1 MIAYLK
7 GRLIQKTPQAVI
19 IDVGGVGYC
28 ASIPLSTYFKLG
40 EENSGVELH
49 VHTHLTDNSL
59 SLFAFFTQEE
69 KDLFLKLINISG
81 IGPKLALNVLSGIG
95 PAELEEAV
103 RRSDITRITLIP
115 GIGKKT
121 ALRIALELQE
131 KIEKKDKKLALP
143 KLATEREELISALMN
158 LGFRRKEVEAVVDQ
172 TLREFGLEAGFEQLL
187 RESLRRMAK
196 L

>member
-7 GRLIQKTPQAVI
+7 GQLIQKTPQSVVVDI
-19 IDVGGVGYC
+19 SGVGYC

-40 EENSGVELH
+40 EENSPVELH
-49 VHTHLTDNSL
+49 IYTHLTDNSL
-59 SLFAFFTQEE
+59 ALFGFSTREE

-103 RRSDITRITLIP
+103 RRSDIARITLIP

-121 ALRIALELQE
+121 AMRIALELQE
-131 KIEKKDKKLALP
+131 KMVGKGKTVLP
-143 KLATEREELISALMN
+143 KIPREREDLISALMN
-158 LGFRRKEVEAVVDQ
+158 MGFRRKEVEEVVDQ
-172 TLREFGLEAGFEQLL
+172 TIRSLTPEAGLEQLL
-187 RESLRRMAK
+187 RESLKRMAK
-196 L
+196 V